1 MKIALL
7 LLAVLLVPVGFVVY
21 LYLTQDGLIY
31 PRIVNEVPPPGDA
44 QARFEA
50 VRLSTPDG
58 AELSGVVFPP
68 EGPERPDRG
77 GGSGSPPRTALV
89 LAFGGNAHDVVGFAT
104 FLKNT
109 VFPQPGVAVAGVS
122 YRGYPNAL
130 GRASTGVP
138 SERALKA
145 DALLVHDAMVERFR
159 PDAVVAIGYS
169 LGSAVATYLASQRSL
184 AGLVLV
190 APPASIRR
198 LAQEQYP
205 FVPVTL
211 LLKSPW
217 ATEDILPGLTLPVTV
232 VYAPADGLVPA
243 AHIKVLRYANPRMTV
258 VALEDASH
266 GTILDHPRM
275 PQVLRERL
283 AAAIGTPAPPR

>member
-1 MKIALL
+1 MKVALL
-7 LLAVLLVPVGFVVY
+7 LLAVLLIPVGFVVY

-31 PRIVNEVPPPGDA
+31 PRIVNEVPPPSA
-44 QARFEA
+44 ATARFEA
-50 VRLSTPDG
+50 VRLPTPDG
-58 AELSGVVFPP
+58 AALSGVVFPP
-68 EGPERPDRG
+68 EGPERPERRG
-77 GGSGSPPRTALV
+77 ESGPPPRTALV

-104 FLKNT
+104 FLRNT
-109 VFPQPGVAVAGVS
+109 VFPQPGVAVAGFS

-130 GRASTGVP
+130 GRASTGAP

-145 DALLVHDAMVERFR
+145 DALLVHDAMIERVR
-159 PDAVVAIGYS
+159 PDTVVAIGYS
-169 LGSAVATYLASQRSL
+169 LGSAVAPYLASQRPL

-205 FVPVTL
+205 FVPVSL

-217 ATEDILPGLTLPVTV
+217 ATEDILPGLTLPITA
-232 VYAPADGLVPA
+232 VYAPADELVPA
-243 AHIKVLRYANPRMTV
+243 AHIEVLRRANPNMMV
-258 VALEDASH
+258 VALDAASH

-275 PQVLRERL
+275 PQVLGQSL
-283 AAAIGTPAPPR
+283 AAALGTRAPPR

>member
-1 MKIALL
+1 VKIALL
-7 LLAVLLVPVGFVVY
+7 LLVVLLIPVGLVGS

-31 PRIVNEVPPPGDA
+31 PRIVNDVPPPSA
-44 QARFEA
+44 AAARFEA
-50 VRLSTPDG
+50 VRLPTPDG
-58 AELSGVVFPP
+58 AELAGVAFPP
-68 EGPERPDRG
+68 EGPERPDVATA
-77 GGSGSPPRTALV
+77 PRTVLV

-122 YRGYPNAL
+122 YRGYANAL
-130 GRASTGVP
+130 GTASTGAP

-145 DALLVHDAMVERFR
+145 DALLIHDAMVARFR

-169 LGSAVATYLASQRSL
+169 LGSAVATYLASQRPL

-205 FVPVTL
+205 LVPVSL

-217 ATEDILPGLTLPVTV
+217 ATEDILPGLTLPVTAL
-232 VYAPADGLVPA
+232 YAPADELVPA
-243 AHIKVLRYANPRMTV
+243 AHIEVLRQANPRMTA
-258 VALEDASH
+258 VAFEDTSH
-266 GTILDHPRM
+266 GTILDHPRL
-275 PQVLRERL
+275 PQVLRDSL
-283 AAAIGTPAPPR
+283 AAALAAPVPAR